1 TKIRFQLNQ
10 HAFQLPMLPI
20 LLLLAFIIWIA
31 ENISTFYQIWL
42 YPSQIEQWH
51 MVGWGK
57 LGSWYL
63 LLLMSLV
70 LVLKILG
77 QRNLHVDCKLNQ
89 YWNYSGDVYVKPAF
103 FRLRQT

>member
-1 TKIRFQLNQ
+1 MFWKTKIRFQLNQ
-10 HAFQLPMLPI
+10 HTFQLPMLPI

-63 LLLMSLV
+63 LLLLSLV

-77 QRNLHVDCKLNQ
+77 QRNSQ
-89 YWNYSGDVYVKPAF
+89 GDWALKE
-103 FRLRQT
+103 Q